1 MWTWQDQRANLG
13 DAGLVG
19 GAEYPKIRT
28 DLIHLI
34 AFRYF
39 WMIWAGHHCASLHN
53 FWLPEFGMTWY
64 DCVSLSL
71 LSEHGTH
78 TNTHANSIKE
88 NATRPALHYFRRET
102 HAFVHFT
109 GWITSEPIP
118 LPGAAPYP
126 HVDRMCIL
134 SFSLDMHPVRLQEV
148 QNWQKGAGI
157 FRDHAGENGL
167 LLFGL
172 NLTLVGDWWP
182 TERTQIH
189 QNRDL
194 LTFLCILQAK
204 NFRAGYTVIPYPFLW
219 LSKVYSMP
227 SDSSSIQGQSNP
239 KSRPIPYLAAFV
251 SVLICMSCH
260 LVIPSSW
267 FSVVNPD

>member
-189 QNRDL
+189 QNRGSADFSL
-194 LTFLCILQAK
+194 HLTGKEFQSRLH
-204 NFRAGYTVIPYPFLW
+204 RYTVPIPMTLKSLFNAKRFKL
-219 LSKVYSMP
+219 
-227 SDSSSIQGQSNP
+227 NP
-239 KSRPIPYLAAFV
+239 RPIQPQITPNSISSCLCLCAHVHVMSFGH
-251 SVLICMSCH
+251 SVI
-260 LVIPSSW
+260 LV
-267 FSVVNPD
+267 FSG